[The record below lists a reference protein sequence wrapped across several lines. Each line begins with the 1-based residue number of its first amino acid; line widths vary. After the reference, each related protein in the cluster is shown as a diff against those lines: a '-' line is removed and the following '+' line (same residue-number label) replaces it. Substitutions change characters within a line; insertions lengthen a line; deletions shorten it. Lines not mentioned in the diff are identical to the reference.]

1 MGARHSPPGL
11 PAPLAVAPSLQPSS
25 SSAQQARQILADRL
39 RDLRRDTGLSAK
51 ELAARAGW
59 ERTKVSKIEHATRPP
74 SAADIRAWC
83 QVCGAEGEATDLIAS
98 LNAAEGMW
106 VEWRRMERSGLR
118 RAQEARLPLYERTR
132 QFRAYSCWMVP
143 GLIQAEDYTR
153 AVLRAYQQRR
163 GLRDDVEAAVAERMR
178 RQRVLRRD
186 GRTAAFVLEESVLRN
201 GFGGQQVMSAQLA
214 HLAEVTTW
222 PAVSLGIIP
231 ASHDRGAA
239 GAAEDFWIYDNEH
252 VNVELISGYL
262 TVTQP
267 VEIAM
272 YAQMFARLAEIALYG
287 TQARDLIASAMPQAE
302 LACHTRAHS

>member
-1 MGARHSPPGL
+1 MPSHTRITSSASRPHPP
-11 PAPLAVAPSLQPSS
+11 LQLSS

-39 RDLRRDTGLSAK
+39 RDLRRDTGLTSRD
-51 ELAARAGW
+51 LAARAGW

-74 SAADIRAWC
+74 SVADIRTWC
-83 QVCGAEGEATDLIAS
+83 QVCDAEGEAPDLIAS
-98 LNAAEGMW
+98 LHAAEGMW
-106 VEWRRMERSGLR
+106 IEWRRMERSGLR

-143 GLIQAEDYTR
+143 GLIQTEDYTR

-163 GLRDDVEAAVAERMR
+163 GLRDDVEAAVAERVK

-186 GRTAAFVLEESVLRN
+186 GRTAAFLLEESVLRS
-201 GFGGQQVMSAQLA
+201 GFGGPQVMSAQLA

-231 ASHDRGAA
+231 ASLDRGAA
-239 GAAEDFWIYDNEH
+239 GAAESFWIYDNEQ

-267 VEIAM
+267 GEIAM
-272 YAQMFARLAEIALYG
+272 YAQMFARFAEIAIYG
-287 TQARDLIASAMPQAE
+287 NRARDLISAVTSAS
-302 LACHTRAHS
+302 

>member
-1 MGARHSPPGL
+1 M
-11 PAPLAVAPSLQPSS
+11 QPSS
-25 SSAQQARQILADRL
+25 SSVQQARQILAGRL
-39 RDLRRDTGLSAK
+39 RDLRRDTGLTAR

-59 ERTKVSKIEHATRPP
+59 ERTKVSKIEHATRSP
-74 SAADIRAWC
+74 SAADIRTWC
-83 QVCGAEGEATDLIAS
+83 QVCGAEGEAADLIAS
-98 LNAAEGMW
+98 LHAAEGMW
-106 VEWRRMERSGLR
+106 IEWRRMERSGLR

-143 GLIQAEDYTR
+143 GLIQAEGYTR

-163 GLRDDVEAAVAERMR
+163 ALRDDVEAAVAERMK

-186 GRTAAFVLEESVLRN
+186 GRTAAFLLEESVLRN
-201 GFGGQQVMSAQLA
+201 GFGGPQVMSAQLG

-231 ASHDRGAA
+231 ASLDRGAA
-239 GAAEDFWIYDNEH
+239 GPAEDFWIFDSEQ

-267 VEIAM
+267 GEIAM
-272 YAQMFARLAEIALYG
+272 YAQMFARFAEIAIYG
-287 TQARDLIASAMPQAE
+287 SRARSLISSLTPAS
-302 LACHTRAHS
+302 

>member
-1 MGARHSPPGL
+1 
-11 PAPLAVAPSLQPSS
+11 LQPSS

-39 RDLRRDTGLSAK
+39 RDLRRDTGLTAR
-51 ELAARAGW
+51 ELALRAGW

-83 QVCGAEGEATDLIAS
+83 QVCGAEGEVPDLIAS
-98 LNAAEGMW
+98 LHAAEGMW
-106 VEWRRMERSGLR
+106 IEWRRMERSGLR

-163 GLRDDVEAAVAERMR
+163 GLRDDVEAAVAVRMT

-186 GRTAAFVLEESVLRN
+186 GRTAAFLLEESVLRN
-201 GFGGQQVMSAQLA
+201 GFGGPQVMSAQLL

-231 ASHDRGAA
+231 ASLDRGAA
-239 GAAEDFWIYDNEH
+239 GPAEDFWIFDNEQ

-267 VEIAM
+267 AEIAM
-272 YAQMFARLAEIALYG
+272 YAQMFARIAEVALYG
-287 TQARDLIASAMPQAE
+287 RRAQNLISSVMP
-302 LACHTRAHS
+302 SS

>member
-1 MGARHSPPGL
+1 M
-11 PAPLAVAPSLQPSS
+11 PLSS

-39 RDLRRDTGLSAK
+39 RELRRNTGLTAK
-51 ELAARAGW
+51 DLASHAGW
-59 ERTKVSKIEHATRPP
+59 ERTKISKIEHATRPP
-74 SAADIRAWC
+74 SASDIRTWC
-83 QVCGAEGEATDLIAS
+83 QVCGAEGEAADLIAS
-98 LNAAEGMW
+98 LHAAEGMW
-106 VEWRRMERSGLR
+106 IEWRRMERSGLR

-163 GLRDDVEAAVAERMR
+163 GLRDDVEAAVVARMV

-186 GRTAAFVLEESVLRN
+186 GRTAAFLLEESVLHN
-201 GFGGQQVMSAQLA
+201 GFGGPRVMSAQLK

-231 ASHDRGAA
+231 ASLDRGVA
-239 GAAEDFWIYDNEH
+239 GPAEGFWIFGNEQ

-267 VEIAM
+267 GEIAM
-272 YAQMFARLAEIALYG
+272 YAQMFARLAEIAVYG
-287 TQARDLIASAMPQAE
+287 SRAQDLISSAAP
-302 LACHTRAHS
+302 TN

>member
-1 MGARHSPPGL
+1 
-11 PAPLAVAPSLQPSS
+11 LQPSS

-39 RDLRRDTGLSAK
+39 RDLRRDTGLTAR
-51 ELAARAGW
+51 ELALRAGW

-83 QVCGAEGEATDLIAS
+83 QVCGAEGEVPDLIAS
-98 LNAAEGMW
+98 LHAAEGMW
-106 VEWRRMERSGLR
+106 IEWRRMERSGLR
-118 RAQEARLPLYERTR
+118 RAPEARLPLYERTR

-163 GLRDDVEAAVAERMR
+163 GLRDDVEAAVAVRMT

-186 GRTAAFVLEESVLRN
+186 GRTAAFLLEESVLRN
-201 GFGGQQVMSAQLA
+201 GFGGPQVMSAQLL

-231 ASHDRGAA
+231 ASLDRGAA
-239 GAAEDFWIYDNEH
+239 GPAEDFWIFDNEQ

-267 VEIAM
+267 AEIAM
-272 YAQMFARLAEIALYG
+272 YAQMFARIAEVALYG
-287 TQARDLIASAMPQAE
+287 RRAQNLISSVMP
-302 LACHTRAHS
+302 SS

>member
-1 MGARHSPPGL
+1 MQL
-11 PAPLAVAPSLQPSS
+11 SS

-39 RDLRRDTGLSAK
+39 RDLRRDTGLTAK

-74 SAADIRAWC
+74 SATDIRTWC
-83 QVCGAEGEATDLIAS
+83 QACDAEGEATDLIAS
-98 LNAAEGMW
+98 LHAAEGMW
-106 VEWRRMERSGLR
+106 IEWRRMERSGLR

-132 QFRAYSCWMVP
+132 QFRAYSSWMVP
-143 GLIQAEDYTR
+143 GLIQTEDYTR

-163 GLRDDVEAAVAERMR
+163 GLRDDVEAAVAERMK

-186 GRTAAFVLEESVLRN
+186 GRTAAFLLEESLLRN
-201 GFGGQQVMSAQLA
+201 GFGGPQVMSAQLA
-214 HLAEVTTW
+214 QLAEVTTW

-231 ASHDRGAA
+231 ASLDRGAA
-239 GAAEDFWIYDNEH
+239 GASESFWIFDNEQ

-267 VEIAM
+267 GEIAM
-272 YAQMFARLAEIALYG
+272 YAQMFARFAEIAIYG
-287 TQARDLIASAMPQAE
+287 RRARDLISSMAPS
-302 LACHTRAHS
+302 S